1 MDRKSLLGYR
11 EGNRLE
17 FKDARGGLPRSFW
30 ETYSAFANTNGGVI
44 VLGVMEAAD
53 GSPHPSGIA
62 SPDTLVQDLWNAL
75 NNPLRVSANLLLDG
89 DVSIEEFDGSP
100 IVVVR
105 VPRAD
110 RTLRPVYINNNPNT
124 GTFRRNGKG
133 DYRCTPETVR
143 SLIRDSAEGAT
154 DRLVLPELG
163 LDAFCMDTVQRYR
176 NALRAERPD
185 HPWRDLDNEEL
196 LVRLGAVGR
205 SREDGRLHPTRAG
218 LLMFGHAWR
227 IVEEFPQF
235 FLDCRQEFSH
245 RRWDNRVIS
254 ASGEWSGNVFDF
266 WYKAYPMLSEG
277 LPVPF
282 ELGPGMTRIDDTPQ
296 HKAVREALTNMLVHA
311 DYYGRTG
318 LVALRTSKGI
328 ELTNPGTLR
337 LPLDV
342 IEGGGVSDPRNLTM
356 LTMFNL
362 IGMGDKAGSGF
373 DVLRRSAEWAGVGA
387 PTLTESLDPD
397 RVTLALPLA
406 TGGLS
411 LAMNGKRETGERR
424 PAETGEEPVAIG
436 DEPAT
441 NPYNRRQTASI
452 GDKPA
457 ATGFNRRRIDEEPAA
472 IHEKRRQSAIT
483 KQHVVQCLPSGRSL
497 PIASLADELGLGLS
511 RTREILSQMV
521 AEGIIVRTGTSRSTR
536 YRLND
541 KD

>member
-1 MDRKSLLGYR
+1 MGHKVQETLLSQYR

-30 ETYSAFANTNGGVI
+30 ETYSAFGNTNGGVI
-44 VLGVMEAAD
+44 VLGVLEDA
-53 GSPHPSGIA
+53 GGRLKPSGIA
-62 SPDTLVQDLWNAL
+62 NPDALVQDLWNAL
-75 NNPLRVSANLLLDG
+75 NNPQRVSANLLLDS
-89 DVSIEEFDGSP
+89 DVSIEEFDGAP
-100 IVVVR
+100 IVIVH

-110 RTLRPVYINNNPNT
+110 RTLRPVYINYNPNT
-124 GTFRRNGKG
+124 GTYRRNGEG

-143 SLIRDSAEGAT
+143 SLTRDSAEGAT
-154 DRLVLPELG
+154 DRLVLPEFG
-163 LDAFCMDTVQRYR
+163 LDALCMDTVQSYR

-185 HPWRDLDNEEL
+185 HPWRDLDDEAL
-196 LVRLGAVGR
+196 LVRLGAAGR
-205 SREDGRLHPTRAG
+205 SPKDGEIHPTRAG
-218 LLMFGHAWR
+218 LLMFGYAWR
-227 IVEEFPQF
+227 IVEEFPQY

-245 RRWDNRVIS
+245 RRWDNRVAS

-266 WYKAYPMLSEG
+266 WYKAYPMLIEG

-311 DYYGRTG
+311 DYYGRAG
-318 LVALRTSKGI
+318 LVALRTSEGI
-328 ELTNPGTLR
+328 ELANPGTLR

-373 DVLRRSAEWAGVGA
+373 DVLRRSAEWAGVDA

-397 RVTLALPLA
+397 RVVLTLPLA

-411 LAMNGKRETGERR
+411 LAVNGKRVTGERR
-424 PAETGEEPVAIG
+424 PAETGE
-436 DEPAT
+436 D
-441 NPYNRRQTASI
+441 RRQTGEEAAETG
-452 GDKPA
+452 GD
-457 ATGFNRRRIDEEPAA
+457 RRRLDNRPAKTGEDGTA
-472 IHEKRRQSAIT
+472 DRRNGPHRGTQELAVISYLREHETASP
-483 KQHVVQCLPSGRSL
+483 VELSGV
-497 PIASLADELGLGLS
+497 LGLGAS
-511 RTREILSQMV
+511 RTREILSRMV
-521 AEGIIVRTGTSRSTR
+521 AKGILRRLGKTSSTR
-536 YRLND
+536 YKLMD

>member
-44 VLGVMEAAD
+44 VLGVAEGAD
-53 GSPHPSGIA
+53 GRPRPSGVVN
-62 SPDTLVQDLWNAL
+62 PDALVQDLWNAL
-75 NNPLRVSANLLLDG
+75 NNPQRVSANLLLDG
-89 DVSIEEFDGSP
+89 DVSIEELDGSS
-100 IVVVR
+100 IVIVH

-124 GTFRRNGKG
+124 GTYRRNGEG

-143 SLIRDSAEGAT
+143 SLMRDSAEGAT

-185 HPWRDLDNEEL
+185 HPWRDLDDEEL
-196 LVRLGAVGR
+196 LVRLGAAGR

-227 IVEEFPQF
+227 IVEEFPQY

-245 RRWDNRVIS
+245 RRWDNRVTS

-373 DVLRRSAEWAGVGA
+373 DALRRSAEWAGVGA

-397 RVTLALPLA
+397 RVMLALPLA

-411 LAMNGKRETGERR
+411 LAMNGKRATDERR
-424 PAETGEEPVAIG
+424 PAETGEAAAETGEEPIATG
-436 DEPAT
+436 EDRRSLDGRPAKT
-441 NPYNRRQTASI
+441 GEDGTTNRRKEPHESAQEYVVVSYLGEHGTAT
-452 GDKPA
+452 PA
-457 ATGFNRRRIDEEPAA
+457 ELSE
-472 IHEKRRQSAIT
+472 
-483 KQHVVQCLPSGRSL
+483 V
-497 PIASLADELGLGLS
+497 LGLGAS
-511 RTREILSQMV
+511 RTREILSRMV
-521 AEGIIVRTGTSRSTR
+521 AKGLLQRLGKTSSTR
-536 YRLND
+536 YELTS
-541 KD
+541 KG

>member
-1 MDRKSLLGYR
+1 MERKSILGYR

-30 ETYSAFANTNGGVI
+30 ETYSAFANTNGGII
-44 VLGVMEAAD
+44 VLGVVESAD
-53 GSPHPSGIA
+53 GGPQPSGIA
-62 SPDTLVQDLWNAL
+62 DPDALVQDLWNAL
-75 NNPLRVSANLLLDG
+75 NNPQRVSANLLLDG
-89 DVSIEEFDGSP
+89 DVSVDELDGSP
-100 IVVVR
+100 VVIVR

-124 GTFRRNGKG
+124 GTYRRNGEG

-143 SLIRDSAEGAT
+143 SLMRDSAEGAT
-154 DRLVLPELG
+154 DRLVLPEFG
-163 LDAFCMDTVQRYR
+163 LDALCMDTVQNYR

-185 HPWRDLDNEEL
+185 HPWRDLDDEAL

-205 SREDGRLHPTRAG
+205 SPEDGRLHPTRAG
-218 LLMFGHAWR
+218 LLMFGYAWR
-227 IVEEFPQF
+227 IVEEFPQY
-235 FLDCRQEFSH
+235 FLDCRQEFTH
-245 RRWDNRVIS
+245 RRWDNRVTS

-311 DYYGRTG
+311 DYYGRAG
-318 LVALRTSKGI
+318 LVALRTSEGI
-328 ELTNPGTLR
+328 ELANPGTLR

-362 IGMGDKAGSGF
+362 IGTGDKAGSGF
-373 DVLRRSAEWAGVGA
+373 DVLRRSAEWAGVDA

-397 RVTLALPLA
+397 RVTLKLSLA

-411 LAMNGKRETGERR
+411 LVSGDKQAIDARQ
-424 PAETGEEPVAIG
+424 PAKTG
-436 DEPAT
+436 DEPTAT
-441 NPYNRRQTASI
+441 SDNRWLTGAEPAKTGEDRRSLD
-452 GDKPA
+452 DKPA
-457 ATGFNRRRIDEEPAA
+457 KTGEDETEDRRSGVCTAHDSVQERLVISYLEEHGAA
-472 IHEKRRQSAIT
+472 S
-483 KQHVVQCLPSGRSL
+483 PSELS
-497 PIASLADELGLGLS
+497 DVLGLGAS

-521 AEGIIVRTGTSRSTR
+521 AKELLRRLGKTSSTR
-536 YRLND
+536 YELTD